1 MFTGPPNLIPR
12 AMDLDSD
19 SRVFFDSIP
28 GFSKLLQDETFVT
41 IPTSCRQ
48 EKSPSNEDTLLW
60 RTLKTP
66 STFAK
71 SLAQY
76 RRPEHEFDQSI
87 RDTSFTEELR
97 IFWQLGSDLNGFPD
111 TLHGGIVGTLLD
123 DCMGLLLVLR
133 RTDERIKFDMGC
145 VTAYMNTKFLR
156 PVPTP
161 GPVLVHARLV
171 ENKEDRKFKLEAK
184 VLDTENQVLASGEC
198 LYIKPRSKL

>member
-1 MFTGPPNLIPR
+1 
-12 AMDLDSD
+12 MDPDSD
-19 SRVFFDSIP
+19 SQAFFGAIP
-28 GFSKLLQDETFVT
+28 GFSKLLQDESFVA

-76 RRPEHEFDQSI
+76 RRPEQASEQSI
-87 RDTSFTEELR
+87 RPTALTEELR
-97 IFWQLGSDLNGFPD
+97 IFWQLGADLNGFPD

-133 RTDERIKFDMGC
+133 RSDSRVKFDMGC

-171 ENKEDRKFKLEAK
+171 ENKEDRKFKLEAEI
-184 VLDTENQVLASGEC
+184 LDADNQVLASGEC